1 MMILVTYDVSFK
13 SPTGPKRLRRMAK
26 LCLNYGQR
34 VQYSVFEIEVDM
46 AQWTQLKN
54 DLIERMKLLMVA
66 TICNFIQA
74 NTFLKPLNP
83 ILGETFEGAYED
95 GSMLYGE

>member
-13 SPTGPKRLRRMAK
+13 SDTGPKRLRRMAK

-54 DLIERMKLLMVA
+54 DLVDVMDEERKVEHIGAKAVLDLNGLL
-66 TICNFIQA
+66 
-74 NTFLKPLNP
+74 LL
-83 ILGETFEGAYED
+83 
-95 GSMLYGE
+95 